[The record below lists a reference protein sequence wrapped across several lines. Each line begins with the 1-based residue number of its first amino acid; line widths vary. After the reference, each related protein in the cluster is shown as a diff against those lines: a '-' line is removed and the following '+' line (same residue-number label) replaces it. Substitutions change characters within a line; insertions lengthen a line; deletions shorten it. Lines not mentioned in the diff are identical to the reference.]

1 LPSAAYPEILG
12 IVISTAAYDRHV
24 EQLFETLDRV
34 ASALQTSA
42 IEYRVVGGVAIFL
55 HVAEKDPLAA
65 RVTRDI
71 DLAVDRQDL
80 GRIAE
85 AMRPLGLEYRHTA
98 GLDMLVN
105 AANPKARSAVHLVMV
120 REKVRPDDFESV
132 PDFSPPVQSREGILL
147 APVDDLVL
155 MKLTSYRLKDRVH
168 IQDLD
173 GAGLITPAIETALS
187 AELRQRL
194 AEVRALR

>member
-1 LPSAAYPEILG
+1 LPSAGHPEIVG
-12 IVISTAAYDRHV
+12 MVISATAYDRHV
-24 EQLFETLDRV
+24 EQLFETLNRV

-71 DLAVDRQDL
+71 DLAVDRRDL
-80 GRIAE
+80 DRIAE
-85 AMRPLGLEYRHTA
+85 AVCPLGMEYRHTA
-98 GLDMLVN
+98 GVDMRVN

-120 REKVRPDDFESV
+120 HERVRPDDCEPV
-132 PDFSPPVQSREGILL
+132 PAFSPPVQSREGILL
-147 APVDDLVL
+147 APVADLVL
-155 MKLTSYRLKDRVH
+155 MKLASYRLKDRVH

-173 GAGLITPAIETALS
+173 AAGLITPAIEAALS
-187 AELRQRL
+187 PELRQRL
-194 AEVRALR
+194 AEVRGLR